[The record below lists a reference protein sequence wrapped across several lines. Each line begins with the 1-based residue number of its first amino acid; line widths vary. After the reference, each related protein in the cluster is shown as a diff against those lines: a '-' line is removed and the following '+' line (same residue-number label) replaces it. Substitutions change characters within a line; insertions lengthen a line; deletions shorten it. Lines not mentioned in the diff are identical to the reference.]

1 MCFHPVTLGVQTS
14 AVTCSVL
21 GGRRRRKPLCFQTR
35 CLFTPQE
42 PAAVEPAL
50 QQMLGT
56 GRKQCPS
63 VLTAAL
69 PQDPPAGLGTDA
81 VRLSPLKVT
90 KPLPAPVSPADQQ
103 HPLRLSVAPLDVA
116 LLGGRAKKKAA
127 QSSQTEPGRLW
138 GAPWAPAQG
147 HLWSSTAGTS
157 WSTAPG
163 SVIEVGA
170 GSITVPGTPPGYICS
185 G

>member
-1 MCFHPVTLGVQTS
+1 MCFHPVTLRVQTS

-50 QQMLGT
+50 QQMLGA

-81 VRLSPLKVT
+81 VRSSPLKVT

-103 HPLRLSVAPLDVA
+103 HPLRLSMA
-116 LLGGRAKKKAA
+116 LLCWEEEQRKKQPRAA
-127 QSSQTEPGRLW
+127 QQKTEPGRLW
-138 GAPWAPAQG
+138 GAPRAPAQG
-147 HLWSSTAGTS
+147 HLWSSTASTS

-170 GSITVPGTPPGYICS
+170 GSITVPGTPPGYLCL